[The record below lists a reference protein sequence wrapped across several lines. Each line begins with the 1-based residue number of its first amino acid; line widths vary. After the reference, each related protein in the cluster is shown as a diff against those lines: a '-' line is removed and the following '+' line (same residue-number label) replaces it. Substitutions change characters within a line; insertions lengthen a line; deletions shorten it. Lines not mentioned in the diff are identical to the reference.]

1 MNMEN
6 EMSEWLGSCMLLASV
21 FVKTTV
27 ENAATSEA
35 TWLQNYGQLIGVAIG
50 AALTGAVALLLAIMN
65 NRSSDR
71 RLKLTQAHD
80 LQRESQRLTRERL
93 EELYVQ
99 AGHWTSGLE
108 QSGILSLRLAKGLLN
123 FNQHFELFK
132 EQGEKSQLQRS
143 RMQLL
148 FDVYG
153 SSEVHEAAQALKE
166 VQSAF
171 MEKVYVIQSIAQRPE
186 RLREIVPSSPPA
198 DSTTYELMH
207 RLATEV
213 GKRGRDL
220 MKAIA
225 AQVKT

>member
-21 FVKTTV
+21 VVKTTV
-27 ENAATSEA
+27 ENPATSEA

-80 LQRESQRLTRERL
+80 LQRESQRITRERL

-99 AGHWTSGLE
+99 AGHWISGVE
-108 QSGILSLRLAKGLLN
+108 QCGLFSLRLARGLLT
-123 FNQHFELFK
+123 FNQYFELLK
-132 EQGEKSQLQRS
+132 DQGEKSQLQRS

-153 SSEVHEAAQALKE
+153 SNEVHDAAQAVRE
-166 VQSAF
+166 VQGAF
-171 MEKVYVIQSIAQRPE
+171 MKKVHEIESITQSPE
-186 RLREIVPSSPPA
+186 RLREIVPSTPPA

-225 AQVKT
+225 TQAKT